1 MSFGVMNAGCLMLG
15 GRSQTAALQHPALA
29 AKNYRSGF
37 SQRQPYN
44 SQEPCDLSQKA
55 LSLNGSS
62 VRLTQRLEQKPE
74 NIMADG
80 PG

>member
-1 MSFGVMNAGCLMLG
+1 MSFGVMNVVCLMLG
-15 GRSQTAALQHPALA
+15 GRSPIVALQHPALA

-37 SQRQPYN
+37 FQRQPYN
-44 SQEPCDLSQKA
+44 SQEPYDLSQKA
-55 LSLNGSS
+55 LNLNSSS
-62 VRLTQRLEQKPE
+62 VRLTQRLGQKLE